1 MDLIRFR
8 PILVTFL
15 LILLY
20 GSGSL
25 FVTGLSVISISIIA
39 TFFCFIFKIQLDFDV
54 VFLFI
59 KNCGFIE
66 DTSKTKLQQERAL
79 SDNDET
85 DYKRNSLADGE
96 DASSCNLPVATATLK
111 DLPRPIARKLKLFID
126 GVMNEFVESWY
137 IQICPEDRQFA
148 NETRRALE
156 RIAVEGYK
164 RICDVDTHSTAVSLI
179 NLVTTHLK
187 IFSDCRDAVNSK
199 YPGINAEDFERCIT
213 ELYETRINTHISS
226 KSQGTALDF
235 LRKIT
240 DIIMYVLV
248 PQNAFSCEGGRFMLR
263 EILAIQGLQ
272 RLVDLL
278 SDPHF
283 VNKALIDIFEEG
295 VPLDIILQQWKEE
308 AQKELDSAD
317 EEGISKE
324 PEKADSDIYESA
336 TEGKRKDKMKK
347 LPKRMKNTSDS
358 SIEHIPDLSDTVE
371 SKFATPRHSTTE
383 WSSAEESYDAFDRVL
398 RQNQLEARESAPVY
412 GSTMVKLHEKSERYK
427 MPNVGV
433 AIPNAQPTVKPRF
446 KKADSGV
453 FSLTTKARSYSN
465 PVSPEIL
472 TRKNERT
479 IKPSKLLKKEFV
491 SKQAVAIDK
500 SKQKENDV
508 KLEEMVQEETSAH
521 GELIPIKE
529 KDMTKNMAESWSH
542 CPSPSSDFYRK
553 VSYNDMDRRQDLPQ
567 EQFKAKLHAIGSSMM
582 DPVSCLQMPKKHLR
596 RYKSLPDFSTS
607 LEVSMRIVGP
617 EDYDIYS
624 KVSKPACTASK
635 PFEVLVEG
643 DVEGEFLKIHG
654 VPDRNVFYEIAPD
667 CPTCIEMTSLAS
679 PLENGQAVMTVDPK
693 EKHVKLVEHE
703 CGLTAPHYFHPEAKI
718 EDVPENEDDRE
729 SFVSCESDSLADA
742 DDTITSV
749 ASESTLLASNESIG
763 NGASSSE
770 SVIRKISRMKLDFKC
785 NSMDSFEVV
794 SMKGSGSEYSSV
806 NDLSGSA
813 HSIFGEKRDD
823 LEDREIEDDHEQRM
837 NRAPSVTTFGS
848 AIDSSTHEGG
858 SQTFKTSSNDNNS
871 EKPGR
876 TFRGITKHFKRSSV
890 VKKQKGTRPELPA
903 RIIKSLKEIR
913 LRRTATK
920 RDISDDSS
928 DDEREAASHPKGLSP
943 HSRREKRR
951 GTFLEKLQFSSKKE
965 QARDPLSQSNPRDS
979 QSSFSGIYILHLVL

>member
-1 MDLIRFR
+1 M
-8 PILVTFL
+8 
-15 LILLY
+15 
-20 GSGSL
+20 
-25 FVTGLSVISISIIA
+25 
-39 TFFCFIFKIQLDFDV
+39 QLDFDV

-59 KNCGFIE
+59 KKLGFFE
-66 DTSKTKLQQERAL
+66 EARKEHLQQERAL
-79 SDNDET
+79 SGYDEK
-85 DYKRNSLADGE
+85 DYSRNSLADGK
-96 DASSCNLPVATATLK
+96 DASLHNLPVATATLK

-137 IQICPEDRQFA
+137 VQICPEDRQFA
-148 NETRRALE
+148 NETKRALE

-164 RICDVDTHSTAVSLI
+164 RICDVDTHSAAVNLI

-213 ELYETRINTHISS
+213 ELYETRIKTHISS

-240 DIIMYVLV
+240 DIILYVLV

-272 RLVDLL
+272 RLVELL

-308 AQKELDSAD
+308 SQKELDSAD
-317 EEGISKE
+317 EEGISNE
-324 PEKADSDIYESA
+324 LEKADSDVYESA
-336 TEGKRKDKMKK
+336 TEGKRKEETKK
-347 LPKRMKNTSDS
+347 ISKRIKNTSDS
-358 SIEHIPDLSDTVE
+358 SIEHIPDLSDNVE

-433 AIPNAQPTVKPRF
+433 AIPNAQPTVKPRS
-446 KKADSGV
+446 KKADSGI

-465 PVSPEIL
+465 PVSPESL
-472 TRKNERT
+472 MRKNEKT
-479 IKPSKLLKKEFV
+479 LKTSKLIRKEFV
-491 SKQAVAIDK
+491 SEQPVAIDK
-500 SKQKENDV
+500 GKRKENDV
-508 KLEEMVQEETSAH
+508 DLEEKVKEDKSAP
-521 GELIPIKE
+521 GKLIPVKE
-529 KDMTKNMAESWSH
+529 KDTAKSMAESWSH

-582 DPVSCLQMPKKHLR
+582 NPVSCLQMPKRQLR

-607 LEVSMRIVGP
+607 LEVSMRIAGP
-617 EDYDIYS
+617 EDHDLYS
-624 KVSKPACTASK
+624 EVSKPPFSDTK

-643 DVEGEFLKIHG
+643 DEEGEFLKVHG
-654 VPDRNVFYEIAPD
+654 VPDRNVFYEAAPD

-693 EKHVKLVEHE
+693 EKHMKLVEHE
-703 CGLTAPHYFHPEAKI
+703 CGLIAPHYFHPETKI
-718 EDVPENEDDRE
+718 EDVLENEDDRE
-729 SFVSCESDSLADA
+729 SFVSCDSDSLADL
-742 DDTITSV
+742 DDTMTSIT
-749 ASESTLLASNESIG
+749 SESTLLASNESIG
-763 NGASSSE
+763 NGDSSSE
-770 SVIRKISRMKLDFKC
+770 SVIRKMSKMKLDFK
-785 NSMDSFEVV
+785 SSSVDSFEVV
-794 SMKGSGSEYSSV
+794 SMKGSGSEYSSA

-813 HSIFGEKRDD
+813 HSIFNEKRDD
-823 LEDREIEDDHEQRM
+823 LEDIEIEDDHERRV

-858 SQTFKTSSNDNNS
+858 SQTFKTSSNDNNAV
-871 EKPGR
+871 KPGR
-876 TFRGITKHFKRSSV
+876 TLPGIAKHFKRSSV

-903 RIIKSLKEIR
+903 RIIKSLREIR

-928 DDEREAASHPKGLSP
+928 DDERGATSHSKSLSP
-943 HSRREKRR
+943 HSRKEGRR
-951 GTFLEKLQFSSKKE
+951 GKFLEKLQFSSKK
-965 QARDPLSQSNPRDS
+965 APLCDPLSQKERLSYQQDS
-979 QSSFSGIYILHLVL
+979 QSSFSGKYVLRLFL